1 VSDSFSAATLEQ
13 FALSEDSIYD
23 PEYLKNTLERAY
35 QASLDQ
41 GIKNYDAY
49 AYVLI
54 KECYMAIDKNH
65 FDAASILSEYAEKFS
80 PDLPSATKARAQ
92 TQWSLNKLHIH
103 HLMAGYAIGFLKE
116 LKYLESLSA
125 LLASVVFSLVGAFFI
140 TFVFY
145 SVSAAIRYVPLA
157 YHDLSHILPAIVPRA
172 ACSGWALI
180 VFLLPLFLRVSIFW
194 VLCYWL
200 LLFLAYQSK
209 KEHAVTISFFIL
221 LSFIP
226 WLLSVSSSSLVAP
239 QIQLVNALWKANY
252 EKWSDRETEY
262 LKVYTQAHPEDAE
275 VFFTLGLIYKKKR
288 DYQGAEFYYQKAL
301 EIKPEYYHAH
311 INLGNVYCATKKLDQ
326 AIKEYN
332 KAISLEPS
340 RGTAHLNLSRTYLQK
355 YMFAES
361 EAEFMKARKL
371 DKSLVDYFLTTYTEH
386 PNRMVIDEPLS
397 RQVILDKAFS
407 PPYEHRVLSV
417 QLWDLLFRGM
427 PFSYGWTA
435 AVALIIGSLM
445 LLKNNRFQYAKNCVT
460 CGKTFCKKCQRIT
473 AQGSSCRQCMNILEN
488 RERLDPSL
496 REDKLLE
503 IKRYM
508 HWQTAV
514 TRFFTMAFPGAG
526 LIWKGYL
533 VTGLICLFC
542 FTFCLFKILT
552 SAFLIQPLWDFIIS
566 CGYIS
571 PLVFL
576 VLLVVLG
583 CMLIKYTVGLISPN
597 PYKTIRIH
605 TINRNI
611 AV

>member
-1 VSDSFSAATLEQ
+1 
-13 FALSEDSIYD
+13 
-23 PEYLKNTLERAY
+23 
-35 QASLDQ
+35 
-41 GIKNYDAY
+41 
-49 AYVLI
+49 
-54 KECYMAIDKNH
+54 
-65 FDAASILSEYAEKFS
+65 
-80 PDLPSATKARAQ
+80 
-92 TQWSLNKLHIH
+92 
-103 HLMAGYAIGFLKE
+103 
-116 LKYLESLSA
+116 
-125 LLASVVFSLVGAFFI
+125 
-140 TFVFY
+140 
-145 SVSAAIRYVPLA
+145 
-157 YHDLSHILPAIVPRA
+157 
-172 ACSGWALI
+172 
-180 VFLLPLFLRVSIFW
+180 

-200 LLFLAYQSK
+200 LLFLAYQTK
-209 KEHAVTISFFIL
+209 KEHAVTIGFFIL

-226 WLLSVSSSSLVAP
+226 WLLSVGSSSLVAP
-239 QIQLVNALWKANY
+239 QIHLVNALWKANY
-252 EKWSDRETEY
+252 AKWSEREAEY
-262 LKVYTQAHPEDAE
+262 LKVYTQAYPEDAE
-275 VFFTLGLIYKKKR
+275 AFFTLGLIYKKNK

-301 EIKPEYYHAH
+301 EIKPELYHAH
-311 INLGNVYCATKKLDQ
+311 VNLGNVYCATKKLDQ

-355 YMFAES
+355 FMFAES

-386 PNRMVIDEPLS
+386 PNRMIIDETLS

-407 PPYEHRVLSV
+407 PPYEHRRLSV

-427 PFSYGWTA
+427 PYSYGWTA

-488 RERLDPSL
+488 REWLDPSL

-503 IKRYM
+503 IKQYM
-508 HWQTAV
+508 RWQTAV

-533 VTGLICLFC
+533 ITGLICLFC

-552 SAFLIQPLWDFIIS
+552 SAFLIQPAWDFIIS
-566 CGYIS
+566 FRYIS
-571 PLVFL
+571 PLIFL

-583 CMLIKYTVGLISPN
+583 SMLIKYTVGLISPN
-597 PYKTIRIH
+597 PYKALRMH
-605 TINRNI
+605 TINRNTAI
-611 AV
+611 